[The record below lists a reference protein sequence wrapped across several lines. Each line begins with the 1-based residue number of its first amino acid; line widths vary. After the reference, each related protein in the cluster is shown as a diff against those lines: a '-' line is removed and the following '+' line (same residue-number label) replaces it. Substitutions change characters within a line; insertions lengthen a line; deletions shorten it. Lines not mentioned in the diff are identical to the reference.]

1 MKSKIEDYLI
11 TEKKYSK
18 RDIYRIVED
27 AGMDFWARVAE
38 MVPEATSGDSDP
50 GDIDKLEK
58 AMAKAISS
66 WIDYNVPQ

>member
-1 MKSKIEDYLI
+1 MRIKIEDFLI

-18 RDIYRIVED
+18 RDISRIVDD
-27 AGMDFWARVAE
+27 ASMDFWARVAE
-38 MVPEATSGDSDP
+38 MVPEATTGDMDP
-50 GDIDKLEK
+50 GDVDKLEK